1 MNLRKFGM
9 ALVGTI
15 ALGAVATAAVTGQA
29 QQTKPSEPGKRSHM
43 KRHCGGGRHMMK
55 SLNLTDQQKTL
66 IKPIF
71 EAAKQKMK
79 ELRSNTSL
87 TKEAKRAQ
95 AKAIMEAARNDMLQY
110 LDAGQKA
117 KLQEMKS
124 KREQRR
130 GSRTTGT
137 RQP

>member
-1 MNLRKFGM
+1 
-9 ALVGTI
+9 
-15 ALGAVATAAVTGQA
+15 
-29 QQTKPSEPGKRSHM
+29 GKRVHM

-55 SLNLTDQQKTL
+55 SLNLTDQQKNL

-71 EAAKQKMK
+71 ASAKEKIK
-79 ELRSNTSL
+79 ALRSNSSL

-117 KLQEMKS
+117 KLMEMKS
-124 KREQRR
+124 KRSQRR
-130 GSRTTGT
+130 TTNGGGT